1 MPENNK
7 STSVQLWPW
16 QKRALEKGRT
26 PLPESPG
33 ERPWLNLSP
42 DTEIS
47 VAPLTA
53 LTNLATP
60 NQRWWTE
67 SEMSRLIQLRN
78 SGESWA
84 AIAAQFPGRTL
95 QGVKQTY
102 RKRRFATELQ
112 MEKEALAESFSHAS
126 HIAGNTGKDNQ

>member
-1 MPENNK
+1 MPENSK

-16 QKRALEKGRT
+16 QKRALENGH
-26 PLPESPG
+26 
-33 ERPWLNLSP
+33 
-42 DTEIS
+42 TEIS

-53 LTNLATP
+53 LTNVAIP

-67 SEMSRLIQLRN
+67 SEMRRLIQLRN
-78 SGESWA
+78 SGKSWA
-84 AIAAQFPGRTL
+84 AITAQFPGRTL

-112 MEKEALAESFSHAS
+112 MKKEALAASPADPS
-126 HIAGNTGKDNQ
+126 HIADNAEEDNQ

>member
-1 MPENNK
+1 MPENSK

-16 QKRALEKGRT
+16 QKRALENGRT

-47 VAPLTA
+47 AAPLTA
-53 LTNLATP
+53 LTNVATP

-67 SEMSRLIQLRN
+67 SEMRRLIQLRN
-78 SGESWA
+78 RGESWA
-84 AIAAQFPGRTL
+84 AITVQFPGRTL

-112 MEKEALAESFSHAS
+112 MEKETLAASPADPS
-126 HIAGNTGKDNQ
+126 HIADNAEEDNQ